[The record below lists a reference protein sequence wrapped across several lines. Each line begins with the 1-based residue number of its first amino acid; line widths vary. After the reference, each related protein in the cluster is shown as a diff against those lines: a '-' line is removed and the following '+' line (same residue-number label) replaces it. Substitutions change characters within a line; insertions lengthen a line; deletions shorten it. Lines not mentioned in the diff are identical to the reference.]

1 MEWEEAPPSGQ
12 FKICCG
18 ASMINFKVNTN
29 LPEVIDYVNQITN
42 DVQYII
48 VSAIEEGKEEIRAD
62 LNATFGIG
70 YDDLNIEFL
79 YEGGSY
85 RLIVDGINQYQLYN
99 NTGFDMDYLLNYIE
113 NKMVDKIQSNLNNA
127 GYASGY

>member
-1 MEWEEAPPSGQ
+1 
-12 FKICCG
+12 
-18 ASMINFKVNTN
+18 MINFKVNTN

-113 NKMVDKIQSNLNNA
+113 NKMLDKIQSNLNNA